1 MCVSL
6 SLLIQPSHV
15 SEAPGA
21 VADSTE
27 SGLDEVADPQLTA
40 PQGHGDPL
48 ARVLREPPPYTR
60 LAFALL

>member
-6 SLLIQPSHV
+6 GLLIQPSHV

-48 ARVLREPPPYTR
+48 ARVLRPTPD
-60 LAFALL
+60 

>member
-6 SLLIQPSHV
+6 GLLIQPSHV

-27 SGLDEVADPQLTA
+27 SGLDEDPLLTA

-48 ARVLREPPPYTR
+48 ALTLREPLPYTR